1 MGTGKDNN
9 NTDADSD
16 VELDGIDLEGVS
28 EEPQGSGEELD
39 DNEGTTTTGS
49 NEGLDNA
56 DDEDDEEKKL
66 LSEEA
71 LELEAARK
79 DRLELLEAEQQKE
92 HAPVVDAQ
100 SKLEYLLQ
108 QSDVFAHFLAG
119 KFLYLTIAKR

>member
-1 MGTGKDNN
+1 MGASKDNN
-9 NTDADSD
+9 CTDADSD

-28 EEPQGSGEELD
+28 EEPQGSGEEGD
-39 DNEGTTTTGS
+39 ENEGNTTGS
-49 NEGLDNA
+49 IEGLD
-56 DDEDDEEKKL
+56 DSEDEDEDEEKKL

-79 DRLELLEAEQQKE
+79 ERLELLEAEQKKE

-100 SKLEYLLQ
+100 SKLDYLLQ

-119 KFLYLTIAKR
+119 KFNYFTI